1 MERAMRRAVLST
13 FCSVLLLVGAVM
25 APDAAGRDDRERW
38 RDRGGDVAKRA
49 VEQGQILPLLE
60 ILGRLK
66 DTIPGRVIEVE
77 LEREDGRYVYEI
89 KAITDA
95 GEVTEYEVD
104 AATAAVIKFKT
115 KRR

>member
-1 MERAMRRAVLST
+1 MERGMRRALLST
-13 FCSVLLLVGAVM
+13 LCSAFLFAGALI
-25 APDAAGRDDRERW
+25 APDAAGRDDRDRW
-38 RDRGGDVAKRA
+38 RERGGDIARRA
-49 VEQGQILPLLE
+49 VEQGQILPLIE

-66 DTIPGRVIEVE
+66 DAIPGRIIEVE

-95 GEVTEYEVD
+95 GEVSEYEVD
-104 AATAAVIKFKT
+104 AATAAIIKFKT